1 MSNVRSK
8 NKRKRDPLPEHFESL
23 EEAGKFWDTHDS
35 GEYEEF
41 MKDVQCEFDLEK
53 RTYLVPVEGAL
64 YEKVEKIARR
74 RGLKAGALVN
84 RWLSE
89 KTT

>member
-8 NKRKRDPLPEHFESL
+8 SKAKRVPLPESFESL
-23 EEAGKFWDTHDS
+23 EEAAKFWDTHDS

-41 MKDVQCEFDLEK
+41 MKEIQCEFDLEK
-53 RTYLVPVEGAL
+53 RTYLISVEGAL
-64 YEKVEKIARR
+64 YEKVEEIAKQ

>member
-8 NKRKRDPLPEHFESL
+8 NKRKRDPLPERFESL
-23 EEAGKFWDTHDS
+23 EEAGEFWDTHDS